1 MKKITFL
8 FFIFFLF
15 ITPSNAKDKIYCL
28 DLDNFGEDW
37 KIKTSKTEYHFIA
50 YEVVDRNN
58 SKKCND
64 NVPSSIKDNRFLK
77 IDEKLYS
84 KGPKYVGNTY
94 TEIAIND
101 LREYFKKNNIKI
113 DLDKL
118 VEKKIKAL
126 ADAENLS
133 RKKSQK
139 SAKKTI

>member
-64 NVPSSIKDNRFLK
+64 NVPSSIKNHRFLE

-84 KGPKYVGNTY
+84 KVNQ
-94 TEIAIND
+94 
-101 LREYFKKNNIKI
+101 
-113 DLDKL
+113 
-118 VEKKIKAL
+118 KIKDISVQVIHL
-126 ADAENLS
+126 L
-133 RKKSQK
+133 R
-139 SAKKTI
+139 